1 MKSACLAAEAALLS
15 VLFACASPQA
25 SWQEGAETPASPQR
39 PTYSSST
46 VTTAS
51 GTLELEAG
59 LNTDRGDG
67 ASTPATLKYGIDE
80 RMEVSLGF
88 TPIVAAD
95 AGGTGFGDLLLGY
108 RQRLTELN
116 EDDLSVAWMASL
128 KLPTA
133 NEDKG
138 LGTGETDVFV
148 AGIGMLPVEEWMAV
162 GFAQLGL
169 VGDPYGSG
177 MDGQIGLAGAMSRPL
192 EGGAGVFGELAGVF
206 TPDQNYD
213 SLFTT
218 LGGTWSP
225 TPGLVFDMGF
235 VIGLTSDAPD
245 FQFVIGLTR
254 NFGSVVGYA
263 PRRR

>member
-1 MKSACLAAEAALLS
+1 MNSARLAAEAALLS
-15 VLFACASPQA
+15 FLFSCASPNT
-25 SWQEGAETPASPQR
+25 SWREGAETQVSPQR

-46 VTTAS
+46 VTTAA
-51 GTLELEAG
+51 GTLELEGG
-59 LNTDRGDG
+59 LLSDRGDG

-80 RMEVSLGF
+80 SREATLGF
-88 TPIVAAD
+88 SPIVAAD

-108 RQRLTELN
+108 RQRLTELK
-116 EDDLSVAWMASL
+116 EDDLSVGWMASL

-138 LGTGETDVFV
+138 LGTGEVDVFV
-148 AGIGMLPVEEWMAV
+148 AGIGTLPVEEWMV
-162 GFAQLGL
+162 TGFAQMGL
-169 VGDPYGSG
+169 VGDQYGSG
-177 MDGQIGLAGAMSRPL
+177 MDGQMGLAAAASRPL

-225 TPGLVFDMGF
+225 TPGLAFDMGF

-254 NFGSVVGYA
+254 NFGSAVGYA